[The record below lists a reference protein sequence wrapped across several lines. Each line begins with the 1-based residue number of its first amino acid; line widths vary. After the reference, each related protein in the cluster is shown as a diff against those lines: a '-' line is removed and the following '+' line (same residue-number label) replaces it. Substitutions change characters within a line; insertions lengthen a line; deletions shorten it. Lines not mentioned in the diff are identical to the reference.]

1 MVALLSLVLI
11 LPMNTK
17 TPMVD
22 VKLLGK
28 LVFSINQ
35 EPFDNISLEKMVDA
49 TWHYVGKQLI
59 DLNAKSLPLQLD
71 GEAPL
76 ILFKPKKE
84 RGMQIV
90 ELKEV
95 SLRPRN

>member
-35 EPFDNISLEKMVDA
+35 EPFDNISLEKMDDA

-59 DLNAKSLPLQLD
+59 DLNAKSLPLQLVGLWQQEGGYRLGRLATLD
-71 GEAPL
+71 SPFE
-76 ILFKPKKE
+76 E
-84 RGMQIV
+84 R
-90 ELKEV
+90 L
-95 SLRPRN
+95 